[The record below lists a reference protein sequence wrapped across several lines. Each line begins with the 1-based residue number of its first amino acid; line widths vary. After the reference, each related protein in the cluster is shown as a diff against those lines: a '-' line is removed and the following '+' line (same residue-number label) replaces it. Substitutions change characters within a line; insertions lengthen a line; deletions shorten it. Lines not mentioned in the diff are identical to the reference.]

1 MRGWLALALTLALS
15 GGGGIFA
22 QTSTSSANRGS
33 YTELDH
39 VVGVINGD
47 VLLESDVEEEIR
59 FAALEPFQPHAGR
72 DTKQDALRRL
82 ISRVLIVQQM
92 RQQNQFNVKVSDP
105 EVEKSLKDLRSHLP
119 QCSKFK
125 CDTEAGWKAF
135 LAENELT
142 NAEVVDHWKRRLTI
156 LDFINVRFRTGIRI
170 SHHDIEDYYNNSVV
184 PAFTKQHESAPPL
197 KDVSSRIQEVL
208 LQQQVNGLL
217 RDWLNSLRE
226 EGNVQIV
233 DPEYASVENA
243 SKPDEED

>member
-1 MRGWLALALTLALS
+1 MMRWLALALVLTLS
-15 GGGGIFA
+15 GGEGILA
-22 QTSTSSANRGS
+22 QTSASPANTDH
-33 YTELDH
+33 YVALDH
-39 VVGVINGD
+39 VVAVIDGE
-47 VLLESDVEEEIR
+47 VLLESDVQEEMR

-72 DTKQDALRRL
+72 DTREDALRRL

-92 RQQNQFNVKVSDP
+92 RQQSQFNVKVSDS

-135 LAENELT
+135 LATNELT
-142 NAEVVDHWKRRLTI
+142 NAEVVDHWKKRLTI

-197 KDVSSRIQEVL
+197 NDVSSRIQEVL

-233 DPEYASVENA
+233 DPEYATVESA